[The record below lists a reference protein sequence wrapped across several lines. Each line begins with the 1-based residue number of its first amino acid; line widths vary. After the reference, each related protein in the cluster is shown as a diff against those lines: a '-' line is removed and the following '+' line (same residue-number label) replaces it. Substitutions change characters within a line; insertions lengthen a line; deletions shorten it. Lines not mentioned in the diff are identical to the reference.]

1 MPAALMG
8 AQVLSGDA
16 LPPVHSELRTTNTVL
31 LRANAETDHSCAHTL
46 TAWVGSAGM

>member
-16 LPPVHSELRTTNTVL
+16 LPPAYSELSCKGL
-31 LRANAETDHSCAHTL
+31 NAETDHSCAHTW
-46 TAWVGSAGM
+46 TAWVGSVGM